1 MDAKQYSR
9 ANKNS
14 FYVSIIIVATGIV
27 INLLSLLT
35 KGFDIGKAVIFA
47 SAVVSLIMIFIGNF
61 KFSTEKAGAICITLG
76 ATIFYISLVLAGNNL
91 LYFAFGL
98 PILICSMLYS
108 NVKLCG
114 YGVSFISICFIISII
129 KSVFTTGTI
138 DPVLVPA
145 IATLTLAFIA
155 CISTVSLNKAFID
168 ENNSVISKN
177 AEETLAVGINMAE
190 IANKITDLFNASQ
203 EDLTALQSIIESQQ
217 SGMQNIATS
226 MESTSQSIIKQAE
239 KVQVIQEKT
248 STTEQDRIQMT
259 TASESTQ
266 TAIDEGIRVIEELKI
281 KSQAVSTASQ
291 ITVDATQAV
300 INKVEEVQSI
310 VGSIMAISTQT
321 NLLALNASIEAA
333 RAGEAGKGF
342 AVVANNVRELAAD
355 TNTAST
361 KITNIINE
369 LNEDVQK
376 AMFSIDDTVTTVD
389 KQNEMIESVGESFT
403 SINNNVSEMINRF
416 AHIDEGMQSIAASTS
431 EINDSISTLSATSQ
445 EVASLSHEGARASDE
460 AADRFNAFKKVL
472 GDISDQADKLHK
484 MQRIA
489 EL

>member
-76 ATIFYISLVLAGNNL
+76 ASIFYISLVLAGNNL

-145 IATLTLAFIA
+145 IATLALAFIA
-155 CISTVSLNKAFID
+155 CISTVSLSKAFID

-203 EDLTALQSIIESQQ
+203 EDLTALQTIIESQQ
-217 SGMQNIATS
+217 SKKHPQ
-226 MESTSQSIIKQAE
+226 QS
-239 KVQVIQEKT
+239 
-248 STTEQDRIQMT
+248 R
-259 TASESTQ
+259 
-266 TAIDEGIRVIEELKI
+266 
-281 KSQAVSTASQ
+281 
-291 ITVDATQAV
+291 
-300 INKVEEVQSI
+300 
-310 VGSIMAISTQT
+310 
-321 NLLALNASIEAA
+321 
-333 RAGEAGKGF
+333 
-342 AVVANNVRELAAD
+342 
-355 TNTAST
+355 
-361 KITNIINE
+361 
-369 LNEDVQK
+369 
-376 AMFSIDDTVTTVD
+376 
-389 KQNEMIESVGESFT
+389 IES
-403 SINNNVSEMINRF
+403 R
-416 AHIDEGMQSIAASTS
+416 
-431 EINDSISTLSATSQ
+431 
-445 EVASLSHEGARASDE
+445 
-460 AADRFNAFKKVL
+460 
-472 GDISDQADKLHK
+472 
-484 MQRIA
+484 
-489 EL
+489 

>member
-1 MDAKQYSR
+1 
-9 ANKNS
+9 
-14 FYVSIIIVATGIV
+14 VAAGFIAT
-27 INLLSLLT
+27 LLSLFS
-35 KGFDIGKAVIFA
+35 KGFDVGKAIIFA
-47 SAVVSLIMIFIGNF
+47 SAIVSLILIFIGNF
-61 KFSTEKAGAICITLG
+61 KFSSEKKGAVMIALG
-76 ATIFYISLVLAGNNL
+76 ASLFYMAFVIAGNNI

-108 NVKLCG
+108 NIKLCG
-114 YGVSFISICFIISII
+114 YGIGFIAVSFTVSIVKNFI
-129 KSVFTTGTI
+129 TTGSLDQAI
-138 DPVLVPA
+138 VPA
-145 IATLTLAFIA
+145 LITLLLAFIS
-155 CISTVSLNKAFID
+155 CISTVSLQKKFID

-177 AEETLAVGINMAE
+177 AKETLAVGNNMADV
-190 IANKITDLFNASQ
+190 ANKITDLFNRSQ
-203 EDLTALQSIIESQQ
+203 DDLKALQSIIESQQ

-226 MESTSQSIIKQAE
+226 MENTSQSIIKQAE
-239 KVQVIQEKT
+239 KVQLIQEKT
-248 STTEQDRIQMT
+248 STTEQDRIEMT

-266 TAIDEGIRVIEELKI
+266 TAVDEGIKVLEELKN
-281 KSQAVSTASQ
+281 KSQDVSRASQ

-300 INKVEEVQSI
+300 IDKVEEVQSI

-376 AMFSIDDTVTTVD
+376 AMFSIDETVTTVD
-389 KQNEMIESVGESFT
+389 KQNEMIESVGESFS
-403 SINNNVSEMINRF
+403 SINNNVSGMITLF
-416 AHIDEGMQSIAASTS
+416 SHIAEGMKSIAESTA

-445 EVASLSHEGARASDE
+445 EVASLSNEGAIASDE
-460 AADRFNAFKKVL
+460 AADKFNAFKKIL
-472 GDISDQADKLHK
+472 NEISRQANKLREIQK
-484 MQRIA
+484 NR
-489 EL
+489 

>member
-76 ATIFYISLVLAGNNL
+76 ASIFYISLVLAGNNL

-145 IATLTLAFIA
+145 IATLALAFIA
-155 CISTVSLNKAFID
+155 CISTVSLSKAFID

-203 EDLTALQSIIESQQ
+203 EDLTALQ
-217 SGMQNIATS
+217 T
-226 MESTSQSIIKQAE
+226 IIKQAE